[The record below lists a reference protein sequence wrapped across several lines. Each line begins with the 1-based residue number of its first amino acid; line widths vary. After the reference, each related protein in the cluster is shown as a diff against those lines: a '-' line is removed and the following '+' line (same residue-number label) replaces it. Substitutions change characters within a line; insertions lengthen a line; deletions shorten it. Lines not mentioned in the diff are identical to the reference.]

1 MLWLLPCPLILDLG
15 GPRVAVDESVV
26 EVVEAAAGAAVVVVL
41 GVLGVGGGG
50 LGPAGLG
57 IGNWK
62 PA

>member
-1 MLWLLPCPLILDLG
+1 MLWLLPCPILDLG
-15 GPRVAVDESVV
+15 GPRVVDGSAVAVI
-26 EVVEAAAGAAVVVVL
+26 EVATGAAVVVL